1 MQHTLSVTVEDKP
14 GVLARV
20 SAMFSNRGF
29 NIHSLAVGPPMLRV
43 GLESPWSWMLRN
55 WSNSRSNFTNWSMS
69 SRSRS

>member
-29 NIHSLAVGPPMLRV
+29 NLSLIHISEPTRPY
-43 GLESPWSWMLRN
+43 
-55 WSNSRSNFTNWSMS
+55 
-69 SRSRS
+69 